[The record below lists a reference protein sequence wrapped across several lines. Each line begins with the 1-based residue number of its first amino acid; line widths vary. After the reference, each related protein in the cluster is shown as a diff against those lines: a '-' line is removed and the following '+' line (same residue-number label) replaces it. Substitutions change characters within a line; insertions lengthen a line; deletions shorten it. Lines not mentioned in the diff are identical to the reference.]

1 MKLKKIFILLI
12 LLIPAIFAGGIVKAE
27 AITFGVYAKK
37 VGTSNKEKITGV
49 EYEIYQ
55 DSCSSGTKLFSGA
68 TIQGAFARH
77 SIESGTTICIK
88 PTKVPSSDY
97 KLPGET
103 ITTVTGSNSTHGIIL
118 EENTNKTKISFAYAI
133 TDKTDGHMIDSA
145 KIRIKKGGVKNNQC
159 TGTDNDII
167 LKDGYTSSTPVITD
181 PYEYTTAP
189 SKVCIELVEEIA
201 GYQYPAAQEFTV
213 DSDLVNTYLVLDKES
228 TDEPSQKTKLTY
240 YYALRYKESTSE
252 YVSGKI
258 RITDGGIKNN
268 QCTGE
273 EILTDT
279 LGPTLLPSSMSKEH
293 TTVPSKVC
301 IELAEEI
308 PGYEY
313 PSSREFGI
321 DEIGNLYVELVKT
334 SSIVTHPTI
343 KVGFKY
349 KDKYVKGIQF
359 AIYKKMGSG
368 DKCSTILKNGLTSI
382 SKLQSLELDSLEL
395 KEMPSSVCIEVA
407 QSNLGNYSV
416 KEHAMYTVK
425 NGVVEIELGDKV
437 ISPDTMSNVS
447 IIVIS
452 AGLIVLILGSY
463 LLYTNKINKE
473 ENSTEN

>member
-37 VGTSNKEKITGV
+37 VGTSNSEKIAGV
-49 EYEIYQ
+49 GYEIYQ
-55 DSCSSGTKLFSGA
+55 DSCSSGTKLYSGT
-68 TIQGAFARH
+68 TIQGDFTRH

-88 PTKVPSSDY
+88 PTEVPSTDY
-97 KLPGET
+97 KLPGEA
-103 ITTVTGSNSTHGIIL
+103 IKTVTGSNSTHGIIL

-133 TDKTDGHMIDSA
+133 TDKTDGHMIDSG
-145 KIRIKKGGVKNNQC
+145 KIRIKQGGVKDNKC
-159 TGTDNDII
+159 TGTDIKISEDGY
-167 LKDGYTSSTPVITD
+167 GYTSSTPVQIG

-213 DSDLVNTYLVLDKES
+213 DSDLVNTYLVLDKKS
-228 TDEPSQKTKLTY
+228 TDEPSQKTSYTIGLK
-240 YYALRYKESTSE
+240 AKDTSK
-252 YVSGKI
+252 YLKGKI
-258 RITDGGIKNN
+258 TITDGTVENGSCSGNDLVSKFTIFSASTKTTAMPKST
-268 QCTGE
+268 TGH
-273 EILTDT
+273 I
-279 LGPTLLPSSMSKEH
+279 
-293 TTVPSKVC
+293 C
-301 IELAEEI
+301 IEVNSLDNTSYKIPEPKEFTYEDDGTYEI
-308 PGYEY
+308 E
-313 PSSREFGI
+313 
-321 DEIGNLYVELVKT
+321 VEKKDDGST
-334 SSIVTHPTI
+334 VTHPTI

-349 KDKYVKGIQF
+349 KDNYVKGIQF

-368 DKCSTILKNGLTSI
+368 DKCSTILRDRLTSI
-382 SKLQSLELDSLEL
+382 SKLQSLELSSLE
-395 KEMPSSVCIEVA
+395 EMPNSVCIEVV

-416 KEHAMYTVK
+416 KEHAVYTVK

-452 AGLIVLILGSY
+452 AGLIVLILGGY

>member
-1 MKLKKIFILLI
+1 M
-12 LLIPAIFAGGIVKAE
+12 
-27 AITFGVYAKK
+27 
-37 VGTSNKEKITGV
+37 
-49 EYEIYQ
+49 
-55 DSCSSGTKLFSGA
+55 
-68 TIQGAFARH
+68 
-77 SIESGTTICIK
+77 
-88 PTKVPSSDY
+88 
-97 KLPGET
+97 
-103 ITTVTGSNSTHGIIL
+103 
-118 EENTNKTKISFAYAI
+118 
-133 TDKTDGHMIDSA
+133 
-145 KIRIKKGGVKNNQC
+145 
-159 TGTDNDII
+159 
-167 LKDGYTSSTPVITD
+167 
-181 PYEYTTAP
+181 
-189 SKVCIELVEEIA
+189 
-201 GYQYPAAQEFTV
+201 
-213 DSDLVNTYLVLDKES
+213 
-228 TDEPSQKTKLTY
+228 
-240 YYALRYKESTSE
+240 
-252 YVSGKI
+252 SGKI

-334 SSIVTHPTI
+334 SSTVTHPTI

-359 AIYKKMGSG
+359 
-368 DKCSTILKNGLTSI
+368 SI
-382 SKLQSLELDSLEL
+382 SEFLDPKNKCGNPPLKQSKSISGLQSLELGSLE
-395 KEMPSSVCIEVA
+395 EMPSSVCIYVYQE
-407 QSNLGNYSV
+407 SLGNYSV
-416 KEHAMYTVK
+416 KENAMYTVK

-452 AGLIVLILGSY
+452 VGLIVLILGSY

>member
-37 VGTSNKEKITGV
+37 VGTSNSEKIAGV

-55 DSCSSGTKLFSGA
+55 DSCSSGTKLDSGT

-118 EENTNKTKISFAYAI
+118 EENTNKTKIKYSYAI
-133 TDKTDGHMIDSA
+133 QDKTTNLFVLG
-145 KIRIKKGGVKNNQC
+145 KIRITDGGVSGNNC
-159 TGTDNDII
+159 TGKPI
-167 LKDGYTSSTPVITD
+167 LTADTGSLPISSEY
-181 PYEYTTAP
+181 YEYTTAP

-213 DSDLVNTYLVLDKES
+213 DSDLVNTYLVLDKKS
-228 TDEPSQKTKLTY
+228 TDEPSQKTSYTIGLK
-240 YYALRYKESTSE
+240 AKDTSK
-252 YVSGKI
+252 YLKGKI
-258 RITDGGIKNN
+258 TITDGTVENGSCSGNDLVSKFTIFSASTKTTAMPKST
-268 QCTGE
+268 TGH
-273 EILTDT
+273 I
-279 LGPTLLPSSMSKEH
+279 
-293 TTVPSKVC
+293 C
-301 IELAEEI
+301 IEVNSLDNTSYKIPEPKEFTYEDDGTYEI
-308 PGYEY
+308 E
-313 PSSREFGI
+313 
-321 DEIGNLYVELVKT
+321 VEKKDDGST
-334 SSIVTHPTI
+334 VTHPTI

-349 KDKYVKGIQF
+349 KDNYVKGIQF

-368 DKCSTILKNGLTSI
+368 DKCSTILRDRLTSI
-382 SKLQSLELDSLEL
+382 SKLQSLELSSLE
-395 KEMPSSVCIEVA
+395 EMPSSVCIEVV

-416 KEHAMYTVK
+416 KEHAVYTVK

>member
-37 VGTSNKEKITGV
+37 VGTSNKEKIAGV

-55 DSCSSGTKLFSGA
+55 DSCSSGTKLFSG
-68 TIQGAFARH
+68 TTKQGTFDTH
-77 SIESGTTICIK
+77 GIESGTTICIK

-97 KLPGET
+97 KLPGEV

-118 EENTNKTKISFAYAI
+118 EENTNKTKIKYSYAI
-133 TDKTDGHMIDSA
+133 QDKTTNLFVLG
-145 KIRIKKGGVKNNQC
+145 KIRITDGGVSGNNC
-159 TGTDNDII
+159 TGKPI
-167 LKDGYTSSTPVITD
+167 LTADTGSLPISSEY
-181 PYEYTTAP
+181 YEYTTAP

-334 SSIVTHPTI
+334 SSTVTHPTI

-359 AIYKKMGSG
+359 
-368 DKCSTILKNGLTSI
+368 SI
-382 SKLQSLELDSLEL
+382 SEFLDPKNKCGNPPLKQSKSISGLQSLELGSLE
-395 KEMPSSVCIEVA
+395 EMPSSVCIYVYQE
-407 QSNLGNYSV
+407 SLGNYSV

>member
-1 MKLKKIFILLI
+1 MKIKKIFILLI

-37 VGTSNKEKITGV
+37 DGTSNKEKIAGV

-55 DSCSSGTKLFSGA
+55 DSCSSGTKLFSGI
-68 TIQGAFARH
+68 TKQGAFVLY

-97 KLPGET
+97 KLPGEV

-118 EENTNKTKISFAYAI
+118 EENTNKTKIKYSYAI
-133 TDKTDGHMIDSA
+133 QDKTTNLFVLG
-145 KIRIKKGGVKNNQC
+145 KIRITDGGVSGNNC
-159 TGTDNDII
+159 TGKEI
-167 LKDGYTSSTPVITD
+167 LTADTGSLPISSD
-181 PYEYTTAP
+181 YYEYTTAP
-189 SKVCIELVEEIA
+189 NKVCIELAEKIA
-201 GYQYPAAQEFTV
+201 GYQYPAAQEFTVDV

-334 SSIVTHPTI
+334 SSTVTHPTI

-416 KEHAMYTVK
+416 KEHAVYTVK